1 LLEPVLSNADLEAAV
16 RAAIGAHGAW
26 KLKLKTAVNTGRS
39 EATPA
44 TVGRDDQCEF
54 GKWLHGQGID
64 EETRA
69 GMPYQ
74 VVRRLHAEFHQ
85 CAGRVLAL
93 GLDGKRVEAGNL
105 LEGEYTARSE
115 KLVTALAKWRGE
127 LQTAA

>member
-1 LLEPVLSNADLEAAV
+1 MSSNMELEAAV
-16 RAAIGAHGAW
+16 RTAIGAHGAW
-26 KLKLKTAVNTGRS
+26 KLKLKTAVSTGS
-39 EATPA
+39 SDTTPA
-44 TVGRDDQCEF
+44 IVGRDDQCQF

-64 EETRA
+64 DDIRA

-93 GLDGKRVEAGNL
+93 GLEGKRVEANTL

-127 LQTAA
+127 LQSVA

>member
-1 LLEPVLSNADLEAAV
+1 MSSNAELEAAV

-26 KLKLKTAVNTGRS
+26 KLKLKTAVSTGRS
-39 EATPA
+39 DTTPA

-64 EETRA
+64 ATTRA

-85 CAGRVLAL
+85 CAGKVLAL
-93 GLDGKRVEAGNL
+93 GLDGKGTEANQL

-115 KLVTALAKWRGE
+115 KLVTALSKWRGE
-127 LQTAA
+127 LQSAA